1 MARPPTHF
9 FKFVPPGFLL
19 NLSIPSS
26 FLTNLNGKRCSEAI
40 LRRGRHEW
48 SVDIDDGVFGDGWMR
63 FVRENGVQEF
73 DFIVF
78 KNQGCMV
85 FDVMV
90 FEQSTCE
97 KHYPNLFDKM
107 EGEEP
112 LTESE
117 TIRTH
122 RPKKVKKRK
131 RNDYAYEDEE
141 IPQVGSGCFIGKMTP
156 YVINKSRLYL
166 PVDFWIPNRLKAGEM
181 ILRNNKGRSWKVELK
196 KANERLLY
204 LGSGFTAFL
213 VANGMEEGDAF
224 KFELAEKEE
233 DKPPIVNF
241 MLSAKQVCKV
251 EWINQSQR
259 DDSQKC

>member
-1 MARPPTHF
+1 M
-9 FKFVPPGFLL
+9 LYICI
-19 NLSIPSS
+19 NLQSIPSS
-26 FLTNLNGKRCSEAI
+26 FLTNLNDKRCSEAI

-97 KHYPNLFDKM
+97 KHYPNLFDEM

-117 TIRTH
+117 TIFTH
-122 RPKKVKKRK
+122 
-131 RNDYAYEDEE
+131 N
-141 IPQVGSGCFIGKMTP
+141 IGKNLVKNHIQVKETSLSLNNHP
-156 YVINKSRLYL
+156 YFISNLKSTSFKRSFLYL

-181 ILRNNKGRSWKVELK
+181 ILRDNKGRSWKVELK

-204 LGSGFTAFL
+204 IGS
-213 VANGMEEGDAF
+213 
-224 KFELAEKEE
+224 
-233 DKPPIVNF
+233 
-241 MLSAKQVCKV
+241 
-251 EWINQSQR
+251 
-259 DDSQKC
+259 DSQLF